1 MIRTLT
7 QTDRQL
13 ILNFIYPREKENL
26 FITGVFERPED
37 PFATNSFYGW
47 FEGKKLLGLAV
58 YFGQWKNLNISAQDE
73 KIVRAL
79 TDHLM
84 AQKHKL
90 DDLACFRRYAEI
102 IIDQLEKKHDMT
114 PKKINHETVFK
125 LSKKDFKDFSTGTEE
140 TAKNSDRKELVL
152 FERLMFKEG
161 IKTPITK
168 NELNRII
175 LHEQFLIRK
184 NKKIIS
190 AAHISGLS
198 KNYFQIGGV
207 GTLEKYR
214 NQGLAKQV
222 VSALCKTF
230 LAQGK
235 TGLLFT
241 RNDNSPA
248 QKVYETLGFKPVDE
262 FIIAEY

>member
-1 MIRTLT
+1 MIRKLT
-7 QTDRQL
+7 PKNRQL
-13 ILNFIYPREKENL
+13 ILDFIYLREEENL
-26 FITGVFERPED
+26 FITGAFERLKD
-37 PFATNSFYGW
+37 PFATNFFYGW
-47 FEGKKLLGLAV
+47 FEGEKLLGLAV
-58 YFGQWKNLNISAQDE
+58 YFSQYKNLNINAQDE

-79 TDHLM
+79 TDHLI
-84 AQKHKL
+84 AQKYKL
-90 DDLACFRRYAEI
+90 QDLACFRHYAEI
-102 IIDQLEKKHDMT
+102 IIDQLEKKHGMT

-125 LSKKDFKDFSTGTEE
+125 LFKKDFNDFSTGAEE
-140 TAKNSDRKELVL
+140 TAQDSDRKELVL
-152 FERLMFKEG
+152 FERLMFKG
-161 IKTPITK
+161 GLKTPITK
-168 NELNRII
+168 NELDRII

-198 KNYFQIGGV
+198 KHFFQIGGV
-207 GTLEKYR
+207 GTLEAYR

-248 QKVYETLGFKPVDE
+248 QKIYKTLGFKPVNE
-262 FIIAEY
+262 YIIAEY